1 MRLMLVRA
9 LVHQLHDTRR
19 SNGEKSSLP
28 RWGYVP
34 ARSSY
39 PAPASELS
47 IEPVWV
53 GMKSGAWPRKR
64 AFEWLAG
71 GCLGATL
78 RSGAGL
84 GGKALT
90 NSHSPFAESRL
101 AVTHVTTKARP
112 VILIT

>member
-1 MRLMLVRA
+1 MWLQSSWPVRA
-9 LVHQLHDTRR
+9 RTPL
-19 SNGEKSSLP
+19 LP
-28 RWGYVP
+28 LPTDYS
-34 ARSSY
+34 ANAIHIF
-39 PAPASELS
+39 APNN
-47 IEPVWV
+47 WV
-53 GMKSGAWPRKR
+53 VMKSGAWPRKR

-71 GCLGATL
+71 GCLGANL

-90 NSHSPFAESRL
+90 NSHPPSAESCL